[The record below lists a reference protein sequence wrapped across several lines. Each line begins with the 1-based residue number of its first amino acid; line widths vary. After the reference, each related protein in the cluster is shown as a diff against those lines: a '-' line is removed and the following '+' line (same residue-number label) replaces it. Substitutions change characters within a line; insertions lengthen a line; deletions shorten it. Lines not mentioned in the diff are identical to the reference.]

1 MLIINVPMSEIF
13 NTDLECRSSLTR
25 IISLLLFFIVFVTMI
40 VFVFKLPKSS
50 IEEVSQLP
58 LDNNINSKET
68 THE

>member
-1 MLIINVPMSEIF
+1 MLRFIKHNLEGIDGVEIYP
-13 NTDLECRSSLTR
+13 
-25 IISLLLFFIVFVTMI
+25 IISLLLFFIVFITMI

-50 IEEVSQLP
+50 IDEVSQLP